1 MWSELLQAGG
11 KSLWREIGE
20 TMLKSGASTFVV
32 EGVKAGVDLWKQK
45 RLRRE
50 VYDFDQWKKA
60 QEELREPATDV
71 ETPAAG
77 VGAAPAVPVVAPVNA
92 EPATETPVEVLPD
105 PPETRPED

>member
-1 MWSELLQAGG
+1 MWSELLQQGK

-45 RLRRE
+45 RLRQE
-50 VYDFDQWKKA
+50 VYEFDLWKKA
-60 QEELREPATDV
+60 QEELREPEAEKNAEKPEDAV
-71 ETPAAG
+71 AA
-77 VGAAPAVPVVAPVNA
+77 PVVAA
-92 EPATETPVEVLPD
+92 EPPSETPVEVLPD

>member
-1 MWSELLQAGG
+1 MWSELLQQGG

-45 RLRRE
+45 KLRRE
-50 VYDFDQWKKA
+50 VYEFDLWKKA
-60 QEELREPATDV
+60 QEELREPEADK
-71 ETPAAG
+71 
-77 VGAAPAVPVVAPVNA
+77 NA
-92 EPATETPVEVLPD
+92 EKPADGVDASFVDPAPTTETPVEVLPD

>member
-1 MWSELLQAGG
+1 MWSELLQQGG

-20 TMLKSGASTFVV
+20 SMLKSGASTIVV

-60 QEELREPATDV
+60 QEELREPAPNA
-71 ETPAAG
+71 E
-77 VGAAPAVPVVAPVNA
+77 AAPDTVAVPDVPAVAPVIA
-92 EPATETPVEVLPD
+92 DPPVETPVEVLPD

>member
-1 MWSELLQAGG
+1 MWSELLKDGG

-50 VYDFDQWKKA
+50 VYEFDLWKKA
-60 QEELREPATDV
+60 QEELREPEAEKTEEKPTDAV
-71 ETPAAG
+71 
-77 VGAAPAVPVVAPVNA
+77 VAAPVAEVAP
-92 EPATETPVEVLPD
+92 PTETPVEVLPD